1 MGGLNGIATAEIPSR
16 HVTFASRAV
25 KAGDGDHDEILNEIS
40 IMMKPQCLLSTLAA
54 GIFLFVW

>member
-1 MGGLNGIATAEIPSR
+1 MELQQLKFHLDVSL
-16 HVTFASRAV
+16 SV
-25 KAGDGDHDEILNEIS
+25 KAGDGDHDEISNEIS